1 MNTYLQRC
9 VFFSS
14 RMSCWCF
21 QEKKEPNLLK
31 KRSQNNFIP
40 DSDKN
45 KDEITLY
52 YFKTKA
58 AKFQVQQF
66 LAQQQNA

>member
-9 VFFSS
+9 FFFFFKNVLLMFP
-14 RMSCWCF
+14 R
-21 QEKKEPNLLK
+21 KKEPNLLK